1 MDEKNLMVGDIVK
14 DRNGEICTVYGVS
27 CGFVMLSTD
36 LHNPYECNDEI
47 EPVPLTE
54 EIIKM
59 LDWSEVKEGEE
70 GYEKEIGW
78 SGRQFKNIWYTK
90 TLNIRINT
98 MTDMMWIVDGE
109 IYVKNLNDLQHVLR
123 MTVKDEIIIKE
134 NGEFTFDFLGNQ

>member
-14 DRNGEICTVYGVS
+14 DKNGEVCTVLGVS
-27 CGFVMLSTD
+27 GGFVMLSSD
-36 LHNPYECNDEI
+36 PHNPHGCNEI

-59 LDWSEVKEGEE
+59 LDWSEVKEGED
-70 GYEKEIGW
+70 GYEKGINW
-78 SGRQFKNIWYTK
+78 SRKQFKNIWYTK

-98 MTDMMWIVDGE
+98 MSDMMWIVDGE
-109 IYVKNLNDLQHVLR
+109 IYVKNINDLQHVLR